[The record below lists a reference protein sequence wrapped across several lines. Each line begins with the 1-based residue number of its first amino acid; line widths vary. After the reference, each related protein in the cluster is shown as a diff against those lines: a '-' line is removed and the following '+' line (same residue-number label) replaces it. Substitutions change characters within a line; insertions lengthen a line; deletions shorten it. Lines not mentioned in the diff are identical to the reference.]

1 MTHAHADPWQEER
14 TRVRQVRLQLLDLH
28 PFWGHLL
35 LQLEVVPAP
44 RLGAIAATDCV
55 RTIWFDPVVTR
66 HLTLPQLG
74 FVLAHELGHVVLKSA
89 ERRRDRRTHAWN
101 CATDYAINRIV
112 AGIRRPGPRG
122 EPLYAPPS
130 GTIPG
135 LGDVRILLDARWD
148 GMAAEAIYEC
158 LDDDDLPSPAA
169 LTVRLP
175 LEVGSSG
182 EGSPDE
188 LTLPDVADHGGG
200 IDVHLPRTLDG
211 EDLSEVRDRLASA
224 ARAWAEDQRRG
235 DLPGEVLR
243 AIDGDTP
250 ARVPW
255 ERELARILDA
265 AAGRDELDYRR
276 PSRRHLLEGFIAPG
290 RVPGRPGSVV
300 VALDTSASISPDVLS
315 TVTEEVRALRERVA
329 DLTLIV
335 ADAAIQAVVRS
346 DDLDRFLR
354 RGRAPGGGGTD
365 HRPVF
370 GWMEEHMPRPALFV
384 GLTDLWT
391 RLPSRRPEYPVL
403 WITPE
408 RHGPAPWGR
417 LLELP

>member
-1 MTHAHADPWQEER
+1 MSHGHATPWESEL

-35 LQLEVVPAP
+35 LQLQVVPAP

-55 RTIWFDPVVTR
+55 RTIWFDPLLTQ
-66 HLTLPQLG
+66 HLTHPQLG
-74 FVLAHELGHVVLKSA
+74 FVLAHELGHVVLQSA
-89 ERRRDRRTHAWN
+89 ARRRDRRAHAWN
-101 CATDYAINRIV
+101 CATDFAINRIV
-112 AGIRRPGPRG
+112 ASIRRPGASG
-122 EPLYAPPS
+122 EPLYAPPV
-130 GTIPG
+130 GEIPG
-135 LGDVRILLDARWD
+135 LGDVQILLDARWD
-148 GMAAEAIYEC
+148 GMVAEAIYEC
-158 LDDDDLPSPAA
+158 IEDDDLPSPSGVS
-169 LTVRLP
+169 VRLP
-175 LEVGSSG
+175 LPGEVGSG
-182 EGSPDE
+182 AEM
-188 LTLPDVADHGGG
+188 TLPDVVDHGGG
-200 IDVHLPRTLDG
+200 IDIHLPRSLDG
-211 EDLSEVRDRLASA
+211 EDLAEVRQRLAAA
-224 ARAWAEDQRRG
+224 ARSWAEEGRRG

-243 AIDGDTP
+243 SIDGDAS

-255 ERELARILDA
+255 DRELARLLDQ

-276 PSRRHLLEGFIAPG
+276 PNRRHLLDGFIAPG
-290 RVPGRPGSVV
+290 RVPGQPGSVV

-315 TVTEEVRALRERVA
+315 TVAGELRALRDRVV

-346 DDLDRFLR
+346 DELERFLR

-370 GWMEEHMPRPALFV
+370 AWVEAHSPRPALFV

-391 RLPSRRPEYPVL
+391 RLPDERPEYPVL

-417 LLELP
+417 VLELP